1 MKKIIVVL
9 ITFAFFNQLI
19 AQDTIFI
26 DNFDNNRNQW
36 SQVNTKSNLRK
47 IENGVYYFQNK
58 LSKGAFESRIAVY
71 IPDSSD
77 YEIGMIFRKIQG
89 PNDRANGLIWASNGK
104 ERFSFVISGNGKF
117 AIDKLENGKWT
128 DFYPWTALQYIKKDT
143 AFNKLT
149 LKKAGEYFVFY
160 INDKRMAQ
168 IKYQKPFGN
177 QIGFYVSRKTTIE
190 VSKIWVVKNKSGV
203 FIPVKTY
210 AITNDS
216 TKKADITFND
226 KQTFN
231 KKEIEKNIEVYN
243 QYLKIHPESEE
254 ARFYRAEA
262 YSFLGKNDKAIS
274 DYTTIIEKNPN
285 NVDALIS
292 RAHFFKKSKQYNKA
306 IFDLQRANSLDTN
319 CIKCKVEL
327 SELYLDMNN
336 YNRAMEIANELILKY
351 PQSEEAYNLRGEVYA
366 MQNLNSEAIRDYNKA
381 LAIRPDYKKASINL
395 QRLRQKLNN
404 ENPEIEAFTELIKNS
419 PLKADN
425 YYYRGLEREKVFD
438 FKNALDD
445 YTKAI
450 NLHYSN
456 DEIYLKRANLYEK
469 YNEKEKALA
478 DYNTYLQNHQW
489 DINVITKRINLL
501 EELGQLKF
509 AEGDLN
515 KVIKMQPQNVEF
527 YRKRSTLLIEKKEY
541 DKALFD
547 LQTIVRLDSTDNK
560 ADFEYGKILFEHMNN
575 AKEGCMRIE
584 KAKNKGNK
592 EAEKYFAEKCKLK

>member
-1 MKKIIVVL
+1 MKKIIVLL
-9 ITFAFFNQLI
+9 ITFAFFQQLI

-36 SQVNTKSNLRK
+36 PQVNTKSNLRK
-47 IENGVYYFQNK
+47 IKNGVYLFQNK

-77 YEIGMIFRKIQG
+77 FEIGMVFRKTKG

-104 ERFSFVISGNGKF
+104 DRFSFVISGNGKF
-117 AIDKLENGKWT
+117 AIDKLQNGKWT
-128 DFYPWTALQYIKKDT
+128 DFYPWTALQYIKKDK

-149 LKKAGEYFVFY
+149 LRKAGEYFVFY

-177 QIGFYVSRKTTIE
+177 QIGFYVSRQTSIE
-190 VSKIWVVKNKSGV
+190 VDKIWVVKNKNSV

-210 AITNDS
+210 AVTNDS
-216 TKKADITFND
+216 TKKVDITFND
-226 KQTFN
+226 KQTFE
-231 KKEIEKNIEVYN
+231 KKEIERNIEVYN

-262 YSFLGKNDKAIS
+262 YSLLGENDKAINE
-274 DYTTIIEKNPN
+274 YTQLIVKNPLN
-285 NVDALIS
+285 INALLG
-292 RAHFFKKSKQYNKA
+292 RAHFYKKSKQYNKA
-306 IFDLQRANSLDTN
+306 IYDLQTANSLDTN
-319 CIKCKVEL
+319 CINCKVEL

-336 YNRAMEIANELILKY
+336 YRQAMDIANELILKN
-351 PQSEEAYNLRGEVYA
+351 PQSEVAYNLRGEIYA
-366 MQNLNSEAIRDYNKA
+366 MQNRNSEAIKDYNKA
-381 LAIRPDYKKASINL
+381 LAIRPNYKKASINL
-395 QRLRQKLNN
+395 QRLRQKLNS
-404 ENPEIEAFTELIKNS
+404 ENPEIETFTDLIKKS
-419 PLKADN
+419 PNKASN
-425 YYYRGLEREKVFD
+425 FYYRGIEREKVFD
-438 FKNALDD
+438 FRNALDD

-456 DEIYLKRANLYEK
+456 DEVYLKRAKLYEK
-469 YNEKEKALA
+469 FNEKEKALA
-478 DYNTYLQNHQW
+478 DYNVYIQNHQW
-489 DINVITKRINLL
+489 DINVIIKRINLL
-501 EELGQLKF
+501 EELNQLKF

-527 YRKRSTLLIEKKEY
+527 YRKRSALYIEKREY

-547 LQTIVRLDSTDNK
+547 LQNIVRLDSTDNK
-560 ADFEYGKILFEHMNN
+560 ADFEYGKILFEHMND
-575 AKEGCMRIE
+575 AKKGCLRIA

-592 EAEKYFAEKCKLK
+592 EAEKYFAEKCNLK